1 MYRKW
6 ETYPYYYVSTIS
18 IFRQQLDVCIT
29 SQESIWKKGN
39 SNIIYYQW
47 NTEIFISRYWNLNLC
62 HDFSF
67 CSMNY
72 SFVLNYPSVCS
83 YPYLRGSSD
92 IRLGFVHPL
101 VSPVRD
107 CILIFIVALLEWAGM
122 LLNHSLLRSSKN
134 WPISGMFILL
144 KLHL

>member
-1 MYRKW
+1 MYPQYPSLGSNWMFASHLKNQFGKKEIATSSIISGTRKFL
-6 ETYPYYYVSTIS
+6 Y
-18 IFRQQLDVCIT
+18 
-29 SQESIWKKGN
+29 
-39 SNIIYYQW
+39 
-47 NTEIFISRYWNLNLC
+47 LNLC